1 MKIKGCFDRV
11 FLNLYFEIF
20 CRILVPDRHIRR
32 SGRVGSR
39 VEQASSRPRRVR
51 LSDAQPP
58 PRLVCRYEYISRHDN
73 ACNQHGP
80 SDSRAAQ
87 PPPTH
92 VYSCTTTAYL
102 ALSTLIIPCLRH
114 CLHCNFPN
122 YLRAGCNFSLRKPE
136 TTGFARPVFLFL
148 CLVIVSRG
156 GLSRRP

>member
-1 MKIKGCFDRV
+1 M
-11 FLNLYFEIF
+11 IF
-20 CRILVPDRHIRR
+20 CCIFVPNRHIRR
-32 SGRVGSR
+32 SVRVGSH

-58 PRLVCRYEYISRHDN
+58 PRLVYRYEYISRHDN

-87 PPPTH
+87 PPTH
-92 VYSCTTTAYL
+92 VYSCATTTTAYL

-122 YLRAGCNFSLRKPE
+122 YLRASCNFSLRKPE
-136 TTGFARPVFLFL
+136 TTGFARPVFSFL
-148 CLVIVSRG
+148 CLAIVSRG
-156 GLSRRP
+156 FLSRRP